1 MPDELKLE
9 DFDFKLASHQD
20 LRERCID
27 ELEHSEIWRITSKT
41 QALTVCVSIER
52 DEHDDA
58 VGWQFA
64 DTVVDRTF
72 DLDALSDLIER
83 ARAAGLFHL

>member
-9 DFDFKLASHQD
+9 DFDFEIASRKD
-20 LRERCID
+20 LRERGID
-27 ELEHSEIWRITSKT
+27 EPEGSEIWRVTSKS
-41 QALTVCVSIER
+41 QALSVCVSIER
-52 DEHDDA
+52 GEHGDA

-83 ARAAGLFHL
+83 AQAAGLFTA

>member
-1 MPDELKLE
+1 MPDELKLK
-9 DFDFKLASHQD
+9 DFDFEIASQQD

-27 ELEHSEIWRITSKT
+27 EPERAEIWRITSRT

-52 DEHDDA
+52 DEQGAA

-72 DLDALSDLIER
+72 DLDALSHLIER
-83 ARAAGLFHL
+83 AKAAGLFAA

>member
-9 DFDFKLASHQD
+9 DFDFEIASHQD
-20 LRERCID
+20 VRELCID
-27 ELEHSEIWRITSKT
+27 EPEQAEIWRITSKT
-41 QALTVCVSIER
+41 QALAVCVSIER

-72 DLDALSDLIER
+72 DLEALSDLIER
-83 ARAAGLFHL
+83 AKAAGLFDL